1 MKKIK
6 FVFIALLFVVFSL
19 SVISCDGNLNNPG
32 RDLDNPFVSA
42 PKPTEDVSL
51 KSKTKEEFQKLGTQL
66 IYNGFTSDFCHDS
79 EVIKIDLD
87 KINDYIAGDKSFSL
101 KKKTI
106 ADDVNIDIV
115 VCEFKSDADDED
127 HKSTGYIYWGN
138 STFSSTMSP
147 EKGELIIKTENQVY
161 KVEFETDTIKDDNA
175 CFKKL
180 IINGVDLNTLS

>member
-1 MKKIK
+1 MKKLLAVLLIL
-6 FVFIALLFVVFSL
+6 FSFIA
-19 SVISCDGNLNNPG
+19 ISCDGNLNNPKK
-32 RDLDNPFVSA
+32 DLDNPFVSA

-51 KSKTKEEFQKLGTQL
+51 KSKTKEEFQKLGTEL

-79 EVIKIDLD
+79 EVIKISLSE
-87 KINDYIAGDKSFSL
+87 INDYIAGDKSFSL

-115 VCEFKSDADDED
+115 VCEFKSDADNKD

-138 STFSSTMSP
+138 STFSGSMSP

-161 KVEFETDTIKDDNA
+161 KVEFETNTIEGNMA
-175 CFKKL
+175 YFKKL
-180 IINGVDLNTLS
+180 IINGVDLNTLNDT